1 MVETVAEVMTDD
13 PIVVDAQAR
22 VSDAARLM
30 RDGDIG
36 DVIVTRNGRVSGVVT
51 DRDIVVRTV
60 ASDLD
65 PSRTRI
71 DEIASSDP
79 TTIAPT
85 APLEDAVRLMRDKA
99 IRRLPVVEGDRPV
112 GVLSLGDLAI
122 DRDPKSV
129 LADITE
135 AAPNA

>member
-13 PIVVDAQAR
+13 PIVLDAQAR
-22 VSDAARLM
+22 VSEAAKLM

-36 DVIVTRNGRVSGVVT
+36 DVIVTRNGRVAGVVT
-51 DRDIVVRTV
+51 DRDIVVRAV
-60 ASDLD
+60 ASELD
-65 PSRTRI
+65 PSKTRV
-71 DEIASSDP
+71 DEISSSDP

-85 APLEDAVRLMRDKA
+85 APLDDAVRVMRERA

-112 GVLSLGDLAI
+112 GILSLGDLAI
-122 DRDPKSV
+122 DRDPRSL
-129 LADITE
+129 LADITK

>member
-65 PSRTRI
+65 PSKTRI

-85 APLEDAVRLMRDKA
+85 APLDDAVRLMRDKA

-122 DRDPKSV
+122 DRDPRSV
-129 LADITE
+129 LADISE